1 MKHLHASLP
10 LIQPIGVQRE
20 RASPQAPRC
29 QLSKS
34 YKKKKKKKIE
44 VEMNKHKNITHICIS
59 RRLALSP
66 TKVLNVCIR
75 KKKT

>member
-1 MKHLHASLP
+1 MPRYLSS
-10 LIQPIGVQRE
+10 
-20 RASPQAPRC
+20 SPSAFKENELRHKRLAANC
-29 QLSKS
+29 LNHI
-34 YKKKKKKKIE
+34 KKKKKKKIE